1 MLLVLPVGKRSS
13 GQDVLGLAT
22 PRARARVLGA
32 ILAAATS
39 LGAYSQTAPAP
50 PAGASAQVA
59 LGAQV
64 YQEACALCHGKA
76 GRDAT
81 VFPRP
86 IWGPGH
92 DIAKFGH
99 AKGLFEYLQ
108 LMMPFDDPSK
118 LNDSQKTAI
127 VAYMLV
133 RNGTL
138 RPGANLPPGGDLSAI
153 K

>member
-1 MLLVLPVGKRSS
+1 MHHVHAVVEVLAK
-13 GQDVLGLAT
+13 AT
-22 PRARARVLGA
+22 GFNQ
-32 ILAAATS
+32 
-39 LGAYSQTAPAP
+39 G
-50 PAGASAQVA
+50 AQVA
-59 LGAQV
+59 VRGADQAKV
-64 YQEACALCHGKA
+64 DINFDVSPKPPDTAI
-76 GRDAT
+76 
-81 VFPRP
+81 FPHP

-133 RNGTL
+133 QNGTL
-138 RPGANLPPGGDLSAI
+138 RPGANLPLGGDLSAI

>member
-1 MLLVLPVGKRSS
+1 MRTVKKFRPLVAAALMASWHPP
-13 GQDVLGLAT
+13 AT
-22 PRARARVLGA
+22 PQSSPQ
-32 ILAAATS
+32 I
-39 LGAYSQTAPAP
+39 PAN
-50 PAGASAQVA
+50 ASAQIA
-59 LGAQV
+59 EGHQL
-64 YQEACALCHGKA
+64 YQQHCALCHGVN

-92 DIAKFGH
+92 DIAKFGT

-118 LNDSQKTAI
+118 LNDAQKTSI
-127 VAYMLV
+127 TAYILA
-133 RNGTL
+133 RN
-138 RPGANLPPGGDLSAI
+138 ANLSADATLPVGGSAVAI

>member
-1 MLLVLPVGKRSS
+1 MGPVLQAREKSS
-13 GQDVLGLAT
+13 GKEVLGPPR
-22 PRARARVLGA
+22 PRARARVLGVV
-32 ILAAATS
+32 LAAATS
-39 LGAYSQTAPAP
+39 LGAHSQTAPAP
-50 PAGASAQVA
+50 PSGASAQVA
-59 LGAQV
+59 LGGKV

-138 RPGANLPPGGDLSAI
+138 RPGATLQLGGDLSAI

>member
-1 MLLVLPVGKRSS
+1 MSGFSRRAARWRGRRWLVALST
-13 GQDVLGLAT
+13 GLA
-22 PRARARVLGA
+22 G
-32 ILAAATS
+32 LAAHA
-39 LGAYSQTAPAP
+39 QTP
-50 PAGASAQVA
+50 PPPPPGASAQVSQ
-59 LGAQV
+59 GAEL
-64 YQEACALCHGKA
+64 YQKTCALCHGVA

-99 AKGLFEYLQ
+99 AKGLFEYVQ
-108 LMMPFDDPSK
+108 LMMPFDDPTK
-118 LNDSQKTAI
+118 LNDGQKTAV

-133 RNGTL
+133 RHGALLPATTL
-138 RPGANLPPGGDLSAI
+138 PLGGDLTAI

>member
-1 MLLVLPVGKRSS
+1 MSLQWWK
-13 GQDVLGLAT
+13 
-22 PRARARVLGA
+22 
-32 ILAAATS
+32 AAAQAVAVLIVFT
-39 LGAYSQTAPAP
+39 PASAQETPPP
-50 PAGASAQVA
+50 PAGASAQV
-59 LGAQV
+59 LGGAKLFQ
-64 YQEACALCHGKA
+64 QHCALCHGPG

-92 DIAKFGH
+92 DIGKFGT

-108 LMMPFDDPSK
+108 LLMPFDNPAKID
-118 LNDSQKTAI
+118 DTAKTAI

-133 RNGTL
+133 RNGNLKAADTL
-138 RPGANLPPGGDLSAI
+138 PAGGNQTAI